1 MHKAEAIYTEGDTQI
16 VFMDTPGLA
25 TSKEM
30 KTYNLLKTFKTDPE
44 ISVNEA
50 DIIGIM
56 QDVTNV
62 YTRHKFDNFFLDF
75 LKTKR
80 DDAQL
85 LLILNKVDRLK
96 KKAALLDLV
105 RILTQNEKYPK
116 FDDIFMVSALTGD
129 GVNDLR
135 NYLIDSAKIK
145 DWKYEKEC
153 YTDQPSE
160 KLIEQTVRARLLDI
174 LPFEMPYNVN
184 VKLDDINFRND
195 GTITTIVTLD
205 CPNKRYVTI
214 LLKGKA
220 FKIKCLAFHVEKELR
235 HAFRAPVF
243 VHLNVQCTKA

>member
-44 ISVNEA
+44 IS
-50 DIIGIM
+50 
-56 QDVTNV
+56 
-62 YTRHKFDNFFLDF
+62 
-75 LKTKR
+75 TKR